1 MRFEMNTYES
11 LDTLSVPGE
20 LVETREGGAVRCL
33 ACAHRC
39 TIKLG
44 QRGICAVRY
53 NRDGVLMV
61 PRGYVAGAQI
71 DPVEK
76 KPFNHFL
83 PGSEVLT
90 FGMLGCN
97 FHCRFCQNWFS
108 SQALRDPCADSA
120 FNSISHISAE
130 RLVQYALDNG
140 ASAVASSYNEPLI
153 STEWAV
159 EVFKLARTSGLK
171 TAYVSNGYAT
181 PEALEYLAPWLD
193 AYKVDLKSMQ
203 EGEYRKMGG
212 SLQPVLETIR
222 HVRELG
228 LWLEVVTLV
237 IPGMNDANDELWEA
251 ARYLVSISPDIP
263 WHVTAYHPEYKE
275 NAPPTPASTLKR
287 AAEIGQEAGL
297 RYVYAGNLPG
307 RVGSLEDTVCPH
319 CAHNL
324 ILRSGYRLSG
334 YHITDDGRCEYCQQP
349 VAGVWQSVA
358 ERRGGRGFPRRI
370 TR

>member
-1 MRFEMNTYES
+1 MNRAEILDS
-11 LDTLSVPGE
+11 LTQPAALVDTLENGD
-20 LVETREGGAVRCL
+20 VRCA

-39 TIKLG
+39 LIKPG
-44 QRGICAVRY
+44 RRGICGVRF

-97 FHCRFCQNWFS
+97 FHCGFCQNWFS
-108 SQALRDPCADSA
+108 SQALRDPLAESA
-120 FNSISHISAE
+120 VDSISRVTAE

-140 ASAVASSYNEPLI
+140 AKAIASSYNEPLI
-153 STEWAV
+153 SSEWAV
-159 EVFKLARTSGLK
+159 EVFKLARANGLK

-193 AYKVDLKSMQ
+193 AYKVDLKSMRDS
-203 EGEYRKMGG
+203 EYRKMGG
-212 SLQPVLETIR
+212 TLQPVLDTIQ
-222 HVRELG
+222 HIKDLG

-237 IPGMNDANDELWEA
+237 IPWMNDSVDELWEA
-251 ARYLVSISPDIP
+251 GRYLVSVSPDIP
-263 WHVTAYHPEYKE
+263 WHVTAYHPDYKE
-275 NAPPTPASTLKR
+275 DAPPTPASTLQK

-307 RVGSLEDTVCPH
+307 RVGSLEDTVCPQCGKQVIH
-319 CAHNL
+319 
-324 ILRSGYRLSG
+324 RSGYLVSG
-334 YHITDDGRCEYCQQP
+334 YHVTDDGKCEYCLQP
-349 VAGVWQSVA
+349 LAGVWEKSA
-358 ERRGGRGFPRRI
+358 TRHTSGGFPRRI
-370 TR
+370 NK